1 MRPFDTLIRLSEQQ
15 LDEKRK
21 ALSRLESGLEV
32 ARAGRAALDAELEAE
47 QAAAA
52 GGSFDGAR
60 TYGAYAQHMI
70 ARRQAADQLI
80 VDTEAAVEA
89 AREEVRTAFAELK
102 RYQITHDARL
112 AKIAE
117 EQARK
122 DQAVADETAQ
132 NLKRREGDRL

>member
-21 ALSRLESGLEV
+21 ALARLENGLEV
-32 ARAGRAALDAELEAE
+32 ARAGRSALDEELAAE
-47 QAAAA
+47 QQVAAR
-52 GGSFDGAR
+52 SLEGAR
-60 TYGAYAQHMI
+60 TYGAYAQAMI
-70 ARRQAADQLI
+70 ARRRAADQLI
-80 VDTEAAVEA
+80 ADTEAAVEA

-112 AKIAE
+112 AKLAA

-122 DQAVADETAQ
+122 EQAVADETARNQ
-132 NLKRREGDRL
+132 QRRKGDRL

>member
-32 ARAGRAALDAELEAE
+32 ARAGRAALDAELAAE

-52 GGSFDGAR
+52 QSVEGAR
-60 TYGAYAQHMI
+60 TYGAYARHMI
-70 ARRQAADQLI
+70 ARRQAADQL
-80 VDTEAAVEA
+80 VADAEAAVEA

-112 AKIAE
+112 ARIAE

>member
-1 MRPFDTLIRLSEQQ
+1 MRPFDTLIRLSEQR

-32 ARAGRAALDAELEAE
+32 ARAGRAALDAELAAE

-52 GGSFDGAR
+52 QSVEGAR
-60 TYGAYAQHMI
+60 TYGSYARHMI
-70 ARRQAADQLI
+70 ARRQAADQL
-80 VDTEAAVEA
+80 VADAEAAVEA

>member
-21 ALSRLESGLEV
+21 ALARLEAGLEV
-32 ARAGRAALDAELEAE
+32 ARAGRAALDAELVRE
-47 QAAAA
+47 QQVA
-52 GGSFDGAR
+52 GQSVDGAR
-60 TYGAYAQHMI
+60 TYGAYAMAMI
-70 ARRQAADQLI
+70 TRRKAADQLI
-80 VDTEAAVEA
+80 QDTEAAVDA
-89 AREEVRTAFAELK
+89 AREEVRSAFAELK

-112 AKIAE
+112 AKLAA

-132 NLKRREGDRL
+132 NLHRRKDDRL

>member
-21 ALSRLESGLEV
+21 ALSQLESGLEV
-32 ARAGRAALDAELEAE
+32 ARAGRAALDVELAKEQ
-47 QAAAA
+47 QAA
-52 GGSFDGAR
+52 GQSIDGAR
-60 TYGAYAQHMI
+60 TYGAYAMAMI
-70 ARRQAADQLI
+70 ARRKAADQLI
-80 VDTEAAVEA
+80 RDTETAVEA

-112 AKIAE
+112 AKLAA

-132 NLKRREGDRL
+132 QLHRRKDDRL

>member
-1 MRPFDTLIRLSEQQ
+1 MRPFDTLIRLAEQE

-32 ARAGRAALDAELEAE
+32 ARAGRTALDTELAEEQ
-47 QAAAA
+47 QAAAQ
-52 GGSFDGAR
+52 SIDGAR
-60 TYGAYAQHMI
+60 TYGAYAMAMI
-70 ARRQAADQLI
+70 ARRRAADQLI
-80 VDTEAAVEA
+80 QDTETAVEA

-112 AKIAE
+112 AKVAAD
-117 EQARK
+117 QARK

-132 NLKRREGDRL
+132 NLHRRKDDRL

>member
-32 ARAGRAALDAELEAE
+32 ARAGRAALDAELAAE

-52 GGSFDGAR
+52 QSVEGAR
-60 TYGAYAQHMI
+60 TYGAYARQMI
-70 ARRQAADQLI
+70 ARRQAADQL
-80 VDTEAAVEA
+80 VADAEAAVEA

-112 AKIAE
+112 ARIAE